1 MSFLRWGNGGAL
13 TDPTSVPAREPS
25 PARNSGKDKFLCP
38 FSSLKKNPHPHPAR
52 KRMPSFVTGPNRQPP
67 SSSQTAGERSQPAH
81 IDACSL
87 AYHIPSKR
95 KEEQQ
100 SCPRN
105 HPPHC
110 PKSHTPRPRP
120 SSSGGYSPPAP
131 PYVFGPDSP
140 KASKQATKIS
150 IPARVSL
157 QSVLPVFCSL
167 SFSPFSKP
175 YCTWIPD
182 SPLPQRLLY
191 PSMLEIRVSARSVF
205 FNEEICRRIFLFPSF
220 SPGQVPSR
228 GSM

>member
-167 SFSPFSKP
+167 SFFGSCPHLADATAEIISEKP
-175 YCTWIPD
+175 AYNN
-182 SPLPQRLLY
+182 SVRKGQGQSMAALKLKRLL
-191 PSMLEIRVSARSVF
+191 RKAQVF
-205 FNEEICRRIFLFPSF
+205 WRISKK
-220 SPGQVPSR
+220 
-228 GSM
+228 

>member
-120 SSSGGYSPPAP
+120 SSSGGYLLRRRHMFLVQIRQKPRNR
-131 PYVFGPDSP
+131 
-140 KASKQATKIS
+140 QQ
-150 IPARVSL
+150 RSL
-157 QSVLPVFCSL
+157 YQRGSRCSL
-167 SFSPFSKP
+167 CFRSSARCPFGSCPHLADATAEIISEKP
-175 YCTWIPD
+175 AYNN
-182 SPLPQRLLY
+182 SVRKGQGQSMAALKLKRLL
-191 PSMLEIRVSARSVF
+191 RKAQVF
-205 FNEEICRRIFLFPSF
+205 WRI
-220 SPGQVPSR
+220 QKE
-228 GSM
+228 

>member
-1 MSFLRWGNGGAL
+1 MPGRYGRVVLLPAAPVQPPTGQAMSFLRWGNGGAL

-105 HPPHC
+105 HRRRHMFLVQIRQ
-110 PKSHTPRPRP
+110 KPRNR
-120 SSSGGYSPPAP
+120 
-131 PYVFGPDSP
+131 
-140 KASKQATKIS
+140 QQ
-150 IPARVSL
+150 RSL
-157 QSVLPVFCSL
+157 YQRGSRCSL
-167 SFSPFSKP
+167 CFRSSARCPFGSCPHLADATAEIISEKP
-175 YCTWIPD
+175 AYNN
-182 SPLPQRLLY
+182 SVRKGQGQSMAALKLKRLL
-191 PSMLEIRVSARSVF
+191 RKAQVF
-205 FNEEICRRIFLFPSF
+205 WRISKK
-220 SPGQVPSR
+220 
-228 GSM
+228 

>member
-120 SSSGGYSPPAP
+120 SSSGGIFSSGAAICFWSRFAKSLETGNKDLYTSEGLVA
-131 PYVFGPDSP
+131 VC
-140 KASKQATKIS
+140 ASGLLLAVLLEA
-150 IPARVSL
+150 ARI
-157 QSVLPVFCSL
+157 
-167 SFSPFSKP
+167 
-175 YCTWIPD
+175 W
-182 SPLPQRLLY
+182 R
-191 PSMLEIRVSARSVF
+191 M
-205 FNEEICRRIFLFPSF
+205 RR
-220 SPGQVPSR
+220 R
-228 GSM
+228 K

>member
-1 MSFLRWGNGGAL
+1 MSFLRWGNDGAL

-167 SFSPFSKP
+167 SFWK
-175 YCTWIPD
+175 
-182 SPLPQRLLY
+182 LPASGGCDGGNNFRKAC
-191 PSMLEIRVSARSVF
+191 I
-205 FNEEICRRIFLFPSF
+205 
-220 SPGQVPSR
+220 
-228 GSM
+228 